1 MYSGQTMR
9 KITPFIAV
17 LFIFLVNALAGCAGL
32 QSACEKAMP
41 VLIQGQSYGTDALS
55 AISQAEAY
63 ASQIPLS
70 ADVKSQIGDAI
81 DEARRGV
88 NVGVIALAAGAGAC
102 SATDPATA
110 FKELIAA
117 WTKIESLLG
126 TNVVSSNLK
135 VTRRPLYVPAIV
147 RSTRPA
153 PQ

>member
-1 MYSGQTMR
+1 MR

-17 LFIFLVNALAGCAGL
+17 LFIFLINLLAGCSTFQA
-32 QSACEKAMP
+32 ACDKAMP

-55 AISQAEAY
+55 AIGQAENY

-70 ADVKSQIGDAI
+70 ADVKSQLADAI

-88 NVGVIALAAGAGAC
+88 NVGVIALAAGAQAC

-110 FKELIAA
+110 FKDLIAA
-117 WTKIESLLG
+117 WTRIEGILG

-135 VTRRPLYVPAIV
+135 VTRRTLYVPAIV
-147 RSTRPA
+147 RQSRPA
-153 PQ
+153 TSP